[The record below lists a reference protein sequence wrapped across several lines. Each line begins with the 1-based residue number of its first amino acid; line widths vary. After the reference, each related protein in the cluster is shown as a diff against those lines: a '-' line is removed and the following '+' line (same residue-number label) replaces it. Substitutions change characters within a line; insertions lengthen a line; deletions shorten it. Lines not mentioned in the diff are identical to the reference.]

1 MDMET
6 LKKATKLKFE
16 LDKLLKLKRKFESI
30 TKNKIIDIRIRSSK
44 LQRDLPDTIYQ
55 WDMESIG
62 LKDDFDKLLE
72 LGKVKTLERIKERY
86 HENGIDNV
94 EIVGKMKEHDKKIK
108 MDKELV
114 ENMQSKRKYTEEEL
128 ETIYD
133 VK

>member
-72 LGKVKTLERIKERY
+72 LGKVKTLERIKEI
-86 HENGIDNV
+86 EK
-94 EIVGKMKEHDKKIK
+94 EIQK
-108 MDKELV
+108 L
-114 ENMQSKRKYTEEEL
+114 
-128 ETIYD
+128 
-133 VK
+133 